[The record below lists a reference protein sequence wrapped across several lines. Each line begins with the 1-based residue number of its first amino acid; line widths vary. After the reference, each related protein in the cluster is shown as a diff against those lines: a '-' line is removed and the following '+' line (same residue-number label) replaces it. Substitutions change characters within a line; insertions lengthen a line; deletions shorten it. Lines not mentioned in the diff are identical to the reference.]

1 VAVDPFAEAEVRYKF
16 LVEERRTGTLL
27 PRAFR
32 LAVRDLAVLDSEGR
46 RWMLG
51 PEDGIWYRRENERWL
66 QADPPRRLVCPSC
79 GHHNLGR
86 HSFCVECG
94 HRLNRERR
102 SAVRLRLPD
111 PVDQSADEGNQGGQE
126 PQPPPHRPPVPAHHL
141 VAAEAAVTVK
151 WPSDSAAAAALVQLE
166 PAVATPRLLG
176 MVEHHRRL
184 IAAWTKARGDKG

>member
-1 VAVDPFAEAEVRYKF
+1 LEREDEARRALDRVELRDVVRRMLRALEPTGFYPFAAAILSSVAVDPFAEAEIRYKF
-16 LVEERRTGTLL
+16 LVEDRRIGNLQ

-32 LAVRDLAVLDSEGR
+32 VAVRDLAVLDNEGR

-94 HRLNRERR
+94 QRLNR
-102 SAVRLRLPD
+102 
-111 PVDQSADEGNQGGQE
+111 
-126 PQPPPHRPPVPAHHL
+126 
-141 VAAEAAVTVK
+141 
-151 WPSDSAAAAALVQLE
+151 
-166 PAVATPRLLG
+166 
-176 MVEHHRRL
+176 
-184 IAAWTKARGDKG
+184 

>member
-1 VAVDPFAEAEVRYKF
+1 MLRALEPHRILHPARGRQIPEGAPSDTLRVAVDPFAEAEIRYKF
-16 LVEERRTGTLL
+16 LVDERRSGGLQ

-94 HRLNRERR
+94 HRLNR
-102 SAVRLRLPD
+102 
-111 PVDQSADEGNQGGQE
+111 
-126 PQPPPHRPPVPAHHL
+126 
-141 VAAEAAVTVK
+141 
-151 WPSDSAAAAALVQLE
+151 
-166 PAVATPRLLG
+166 
-176 MVEHHRRL
+176 
-184 IAAWTKARGDKG
+184 

>member
-1 VAVDPFAEAEVRYKF
+1 VAEFYTPPRGPPDSSAAARYSLRVAVDPFAEAEIRYKF
-16 LVEERRTGTLL
+16 LVGERRSGGLQ

-94 HRLNRERR
+94 HRLNR
-102 SAVRLRLPD
+102 
-111 PVDQSADEGNQGGQE
+111 
-126 PQPPPHRPPVPAHHL
+126 
-141 VAAEAAVTVK
+141 
-151 WPSDSAAAAALVQLE
+151 
-166 PAVATPRLLG
+166 
-176 MVEHHRRL
+176 
-184 IAAWTKARGDKG
+184 

>member
-1 VAVDPFAEAEVRYKF
+1 MGAWNGHARRSFARRMSWNVSCEQCCGAFWVAGGPRSILHRAIPDSSSHGAGYCHPVAVDPFAEAEVRYKS
-16 LVEERRTGTLL
+16 LVAQRRGGSLE

-32 LAVRDLAVLDSEGR
+32 LAVRDLAVLDSEGH

-94 HRLNRERR
+94 HRLNR
-102 SAVRLRLPD
+102 
-111 PVDQSADEGNQGGQE
+111 
-126 PQPPPHRPPVPAHHL
+126 
-141 VAAEAAVTVK
+141 
-151 WPSDSAAAAALVQLE
+151 
-166 PAVATPRLLG
+166 
-176 MVEHHRRL
+176 
-184 IAAWTKARGDKG
+184 

>member
-1 VAVDPFAEAEVRYKF
+1 MAVDPFADAEVRYKF

-94 HRLNRERR
+94 QRLNREF
-102 SAVRLRLPD
+102 
-111 PVDQSADEGNQGGQE
+111 
-126 PQPPPHRPPVPAHHL
+126 
-141 VAAEAAVTVK
+141 
-151 WPSDSAAAAALVQLE
+151 
-166 PAVATPRLLG
+166 
-176 MVEHHRRL
+176 
-184 IAAWTKARGDKG
+184 

>member
-1 VAVDPFAEAEVRYKF
+1 MSVIAYSLPLMAVDPFAEAEIRFKF
-16 LVEERRTGTLL
+16 LVEERRVGNLP

-32 LAVRDLAVLDSEGR
+32 VAVRDLGVLDSEGR

-94 HRLNRERR
+94 HRLNR
-102 SAVRLRLPD
+102 
-111 PVDQSADEGNQGGQE
+111 
-126 PQPPPHRPPVPAHHL
+126 
-141 VAAEAAVTVK
+141 
-151 WPSDSAAAAALVQLE
+151 
-166 PAVATPRLLG
+166 
-176 MVEHHRRL
+176 
-184 IAAWTKARGDKG
+184 

>member
-1 VAVDPFAEAEVRYKF
+1 MCLGMWCDACCGPLSRTGFYYDPPCDPARDRSAERYSCPVAVDPFSEAEVRYKS
-16 LVEERRTGTLL
+16 LVHERRAGGMP

-66 QADPPRRLVCPSC
+66 QADPPRRLVCSSC

-94 HRLNRERR
+94 QRL
-102 SAVRLRLPD
+102 
-111 PVDQSADEGNQGGQE
+111 
-126 PQPPPHRPPVPAHHL
+126 HRP
-141 VAAEAAVTVK
+141 
-151 WPSDSAAAAALVQLE
+151 
-166 PAVATPRLLG
+166 
-176 MVEHHRRL
+176 M
-184 IAAWTKARGDKG
+184 

>member
-1 VAVDPFAEAEVRYKF
+1 MLRALEPGANSTPDHSPLRIPGAAARDTLRVAVDPFAEAEIRYKF
-16 LVEERRTGTLL
+16 LVDERRAGGLQ

-94 HRLNRERR
+94 HRMDRWRRCRVARLLLAVSNPRFQRHVWRQACRIGNLNNVGWRDR
-102 SAVRLRLPD
+102 
-111 PVDQSADEGNQGGQE
+111 
-126 PQPPPHRPPVPAHHL
+126 
-141 VAAEAAVTVK
+141 
-151 WPSDSAAAAALVQLE
+151 LE
-166 PAVATPRLLG
+166 PPLCRRGQNAMHSTPTHAHPVLSR
-176 MVEHHRRL
+176 
-184 IAAWTKARGDKG
+184 